1 MKPKATKSPPLR
13 PRAGSRQGQA
23 SFSPD
28 PRQQTPWS
36 LSRRI
41 ACPRALAHP
50 LALGALLWPHGLWSY
65 PAGFQSP
72 D

>member
-13 PRAGSRQGQA
+13 PRAGSKQGQA

-28 PRQQTPWS
+28 QRQQTPWS
-36 LSRRI
+36 CFQCI
-41 ACPRALAHP
+41 ARPRALAHP
-50 LALGALLWPHGLWSY
+50 LALGALLWPQGLWSY

-72 D
+72 E